1 MLNPPP
7 RFFCQ
12 IPWSQNV
19 HQIFCRHIHRFHW
32 YPYFVPP
39 APQKKTGTLAGVNT
53 NPARNTRGSLPPPF
67 WGASNIIY
75 PSPSSDSSPPQKMF
89 RRETPNSLGSRKS
102 MCQIQATVAM
112 EQKQIRLDI
121 AVTAAAGTCFGTR
134 SNAMS
139 THQDPI
145 PEPRTRTS
153 KGSAKDR
160 ERMDLLYIE
169 DLRRSSYKNFLGASQ
184 KNFQTS
190 TNVEH
195 LQDSRCCCKDILRRI
210 SAGSPQDLLTRTC
223 TRSCKDT

>member
-1 MLNPPP
+1 
-7 RFFCQ
+7 
-12 IPWSQNV
+12 
-19 HQIFCRHIHRFHW
+19 
-32 YPYFVPP
+32 
-39 APQKKTGTLAGVNT
+39 VNT

-139 THQDPI
+139 THQDLI
-145 PEPRTRTS
+145 PEP
-153 KGSAKDR
+153 
-160 ERMDLLYIE
+160 
-169 DLRRSSYKNFLGASQ
+169 
-184 KNFQTS
+184 
-190 TNVEH
+190 H
-195 LQDSRCCCKDILRRI
+195 
-210 SAGSPQDLLTRTC
+210 TRTC
-223 TRSCKDT
+223 KRISKDRQQGPSI